1 MIIIYHGQRQLL
13 PLAACYLHLGR
24 EQDVGLIFRCAK
36 LQQNNQ
42 PFTIIGT
49 DSNGNIV
56 CCLAYG
62 HYGGVYCRALQ
73 GIAQIFSVDIELI
86 DVDHVCSCRSGK
98 GLISVLRKY
107 LAEWFPSIF
116 GLAYLQNVS
125 EVLRG
130 AYLGKRQ
137 GDAI

>member
-1 MIIIYHGQRQLL
+1 MIIIYHGRRQLL
-13 PLAACYLHLGR
+13 PLVACYLHLGR
-24 EQDVGLIFRCAK
+24 EQDVGLILRRAK
-36 LQQNNQ
+36 LQQNIQ

-62 HYGGVYCRALQ
+62 SYGGIYCRAVQ
-73 GIAQIFSVDIELI
+73 GIAQIFSVDIKLI
-86 DVDHVCSCRSGK
+86 NVDHLCSCRSGK
-98 GLISVLRKY
+98 GLMSVLRKY

-116 GLAYLQNVS
+116 GPAYLQEVS
-125 EVLRG
+125 EVLWG
-130 AYLGKRQ
+130 ACLGRRQ